1 MPAIAITGTIGSGK
15 SMVLSSLGQLLPST
29 IYSADLENRKLLDK
43 DTEVRALIR
52 SAFGD
57 SYFDGQGNPDKKRL
71 FQLITSDESAKNLL
85 EGILHPRLEKI
96 WKPLAQKAK
105 GTKDDFLIAEIPLIY
120 EKGLE
125 QFFDRIILV
134 ACSESV
140 RKERLNLKRRLSDKE
155 TSAWLKNQTPQD
167 KKIILADHLLWN
179 DSSTSTLELQI
190 RQVLPLLK
198 TL

>member
-15 SMVLSSLGQLLPST
+15 STALSLLVQLLPST
-29 IYSADLENRKLLDK
+29 VYDADLENRKLLDA

-57 SYFDGQGNPDKKRL
+57 SYFDAEGNPDRKRL
-71 FQLITSDESAKNLL
+71 FQLITSDESAKALL

-96 WKPLAQKAK
+96 WKPLALESR
-105 GTKDDFLIAEIPLIY
+105 GTKSNFFIAEIPLLY
-120 EKGLE
+120 EKCLE
-125 QFFDRIILV
+125 QFFDSTILV
-134 ACSESV
+134 ASSESV
-140 RKERLNLKRRLSDKE
+140 RKKRLNLNRQLSHQE

-179 DSSTSTLELQI
+179 DASTSALELQI

-198 TL
+198 NL

>member
-1 MPAIAITGTIGSGK
+1 
-15 SMVLSSLGQLLPST
+15 MVLSSLGQLLPST
-29 IYSADLENRKLLDK
+29 IYSADLENRKLLDT
-43 DTEVRALIR
+43 DAEVRALIR

-105 GTKDDFLIAEIPLIY
+105 GTKNDYFIAELPLLY
-120 EKGLE
+120 EKSLE
-125 QFFDRIILV
+125 QFFDRTILV

-140 RKERLNLKRRLSDKE
+140 RKERLNLNRRLSHQE

-179 DSSTSTLELQI
+179 DASTSVLELQI

-198 TL
+198 NL

>member
-15 SMVLSSLGQLLPST
+15 SLALSLLAQLLPST
-29 IYSADLENRKLLDK
+29 VYDADLENRILLDT

-57 SYFDGQGNPDKKRL
+57 SCFDEQGNPDKKKL
-71 FQLITSDESAKNLL
+71 FQLITADESAKNLL

-96 WKPLAQKAK
+96 WTPLAHKAK
-105 GTKDDFLIAEIPLIY
+105 GKKFNFFIAEIPLLY

-155 TSAWLKNQTPQD
+155 TSAWLKNQTSQD
-167 KKIILADHLLWN
+167 KKISLADHLLWN
-179 DSSTSTLELQI
+179 DASPSTLELQI
-190 RQVLPLLK
+190 RQILPFLK
-198 TL
+198 NL

>member
-1 MPAIAITGTIGSGK
+1 
-15 SMVLSSLGQLLPST
+15 MVLSLLGQLLPST
-29 IYSADLENRKLLDK
+29 IYSADLENRKLLDT

-85 EGILHPRLEKI
+85 EGILHPKLEKI
-96 WKPLAQKAK
+96 WKPLAHKAK
-105 GTKDDFLIAEIPLIY
+105 GKKFNFFIAEIPLLY

>member
-15 SMVLSSLGQLLPST
+15 SLVLSLLSQLLPSAL
-29 IYSADLENRKLLDK
+29 YNADLENRKLLDT
-43 DTEVRALIR
+43 DIEVRALIR

-57 SYFDGQGNPDKKRL
+57 SCFDSSGNPDRKRL
-71 FQLITSDESAKNLL
+71 FQLITSDQPAKALL

-96 WKPLAQKAK
+96 WKPLAKKAK
-105 GTKDDFLIAEIPLIY
+105 GTKGDFFIAEIPLLY
-120 EKGLE
+120 EKSLE
-125 QFFDRIILV
+125 QFFDRTILV

-140 RKERLNLKRRLSDKE
+140 RKERLNQNRRLSHQE

-179 DSSTSTLELQI
+179 DASTSTLELQI
-190 RQVLPLLK
+190 RQVLPFLK
-198 TL
+198 NL

>member
-15 SMVLSSLGQLLPST
+15 STALSLLVQLLPST
-29 IYSADLENRKLLDK
+29 VYDADLENRKLLDA

-57 SYFDGQGNPDKKRL
+57 SYFDAEGNPDRKRL
-71 FQLITSDESAKNLL
+71 FQLITSDESAKALL

-105 GTKDDFLIAEIPLIY
+105 GTKNDFFIAEIPLLY

-125 QFFDRIILV
+125 QFFDRTILV

-140 RKERLNLKRRLSDKE
+140 RKKRLNLNRQLSHQE

-179 DSSTSTLELQI
+179 DASTSALELQI

-198 TL
+198 NL

>member
-1 MPAIAITGTIGSGK
+1 
-15 SMVLSSLGQLLPST
+15 MVLSSLGQLLPST